1 VRTGS
6 KACPFCF
13 SKFTF
18 EEFELVDSMPAD
30 KPCDGC
36 VLYYAILDA
45 SARRKAEMRSAAPPA
60 GEPVDLSSS
69 SSILARL
76 LENRR
81 RSAEPEHDARMA
93 AAGRDAD

>member
-1 VRTGS
+1 MRSGS

-30 KPCDGC
+30 QPCEGC
-36 VLYYAILDA
+36 VRLYAILNA

-60 GEPVDLSSS
+60 REPVDLSSQ
-69 SSILARL
+69 SSILAWL
-76 LENRR
+76 LSKRWR
-81 RSAEPEHDARMA
+81 AAEPEHDARMA